1 MRYRN
6 AKEMIGNTPVFVLEE
21 NGSNVYIKLEKY
33 NPAGSIKDRAVLG
46 MLEDA
51 MREGKI
57 QEGDLLIE
65 ATSGNTGIALAMLGA
80 VLQIPVVII
89 MPETMSEERR
99 ALIKAYG
106 AELVL
111 TEGTTGMQGSID
123 KMEELMKEN
132 SHYKTLRQ
140 FTNPANPNYHYQ
152 TTGQE
157 ILKDVPEVEVF
168 VAGIGTGGTLSGI
181 GRALKEKNADIR
193 VIGVEPASS
202 PLITEGKAGSHKI
215 QGIGANFIP
224 SNLVREYVD
233 EYMTITNEEAMS
245 EAVAFARQTG
255 ILVGISAGAN
265 IAAAKKLATKY
276 THIVTVAPDG
286 GEKYISGGLY
296 D

>member
-21 NGSNVYIKLEKY
+21 NRSNVYIKLEKY

-111 TEGTTGMQGSID
+111 TEGTKGMQGSID
-123 KMEELMKEN
+123 KMEEFMKEN
-132 SHYKTLRQ
+132 SHYKTLGQ

-276 THIVTVAPDG
+276 IHIVTVAPDG

>member
-1 MRYRN
+1 MIYKN
-6 AKEMIGNTPVFVLEE
+6 AKEMIGNTPVYLLEE
-21 NGSNVYIKLEKY
+21 NGSHIYIKLEKY

-51 MREGKI
+51 LRQGTLHAT
-57 QEGDLLIE
+57 DTLIE

-80 VLQIPVVII
+80 VLQIPVVIV
-89 MPETMSEERR
+89 MPETMSLERR
-99 ALIKAYG
+99 SLIKAYG

-111 TEGTTGMQGSID
+111 TEGTKGMQGSID
-123 KMEELMKEN
+123 KMEELMREN
-132 SHYKTLRQ
+132 SHYKTLGQ
-140 FTNPANPNYHYQ
+140 FTNPANPEYHYQ

-157 ILKDVPEVEVF
+157 ILQDIPEVEVF
-168 VAGIGTGGTLSGI
+168 VAGIGTGGTLSGV
-181 GRALKEKNADIR
+181 GKALKQKNKDIK

-202 PLITEGKAGSHKI
+202 PLITKNTTGPHKI

-224 SNLVREYVD
+224 ENLIREYVD
-233 EYMTITNEEAMS
+233 AYMTITNEEAMA
-245 EAVAFARQTG
+245 EAVAFARKTG
-255 ILVGISAGAN
+255 ILVGISSGSN
-265 IAAAKKLATKY
+265 IAAAKKLTDQY